1 MDARQFFNLVSEMR
15 NKQKEYFKTRTQS
28 ALKES
33 KALEKRVDDE
43 IARGAST
50 ERETRT
56 EIIGIL
62 SN

>member
-33 KALEKRVDDE
+33 KAMEKRVDDE
-43 IARGAST
+43 IARVAQVLK
-50 ERETRT
+50 EKQEPR
-56 EIIGIL
+56 L
-62 SN
+62 SGF